1 MSTSSE
7 VLLPYGV
14 LDGKLVSVDEVCD
27 GLACGCTCPACHQ
40 ALIARQGTHNVHHF
54 AHANGN
60 ICPHAAQTAA
70 HILAKGILAQELH
83 MVVPAAYPMMR
94 TKRFIAV
101 EEQNVTF
108 ISVVLEQ
115 RLSSIVPDVVATRE
129 DGTQLIVEIKVKHAV
144 DDDKLDKIR
153 KLGIDAIE
161 VAIDAEDFY
170 DSERLREHVLGNPS
184 GKHWLYSSA
193 AERERERL
201 FRTAQKIPIVCHGLA
216 IHTAW
221 CPTCER
227 MYRGESYANVVD
239 DCIGCGYLLTI
250 DNDDG
255 TIEGKVWCLAL
266 RPREDHEETLFP

>member
-1 MSTSSE
+1 
-7 VLLPYGV
+7 V
-14 LDGKLVSVDEVCD
+14 LDGKLVSVDEVRD

-40 ALIARQGTHNVHHF
+40 ALIARQGTRKVHHF
-54 AHANGN
+54 AHANGTT
-60 ICPHAAQTAA
+60 CLHAAQTAA
-70 HILAKGILAQELH
+70 HILAKSILAQELH
-83 MVVPAAYPMMR
+83 MVIPAAYPMMR
-94 TKRFIAV
+94 TERFIAFQ
-101 EEQNVTF
+101 EQNVTF
-108 ISVVLEQ
+108 ISVALEQ

-161 VAIDAEDFY
+161 VAIDAADFY
-170 DSERLREHVLGNPS
+170 DSERLRGHILGSPS

-201 FRTAQKIPIVCHGLA
+201 FRTAQRIPIVQHGFA

-221 CPTCER
+221 CPTCAR

-239 DCIGCGYLLTI
+239 DCIGCDYLLTI
-250 DNDDG
+250 GNDDG
-255 TIEGKVWCLAL
+255 LIDGDVWCLAP
-266 RPREDHEETLFP
+266 RPCEASKETLFP